1 MSTPALTAPVLADT
15 LPRHLAVDA
24 ALITGFAALNGLAA
38 QVSVP
43 LPFTPVPLTLQTFA
57 VLVTAAALGTA
68 RGLLSLGLYV
78 ALGMAGVPWFHDG
91 TSGVGSPSFGYVL
104 GFLLAGVVVGRI
116 ADRGV
121 TRSVRRT
128 VLTFVV
134 GSLAIYAVGVPWLM
148 AATGMRF
155 SAALTAGV
163 VPFLIGDA
171 IKALA
176 AGAALPGTW
185 RLIESARR

>member
-1 MSTPALTAPVLADT
+1 
-15 LPRHLAVDA
+15 VDA
-24 ALITGFAALNGLAA
+24 ALIAGFTALNGLAA
-38 QVSVP
+38 QISIP
-43 LPFTPVPLTLQTFA
+43 LPFTPIPLTLQTFA
-57 VLVTAAALGTA
+57 VLVTAASLGTT

-78 ALGMAGVPWFHDG
+78 ALGVAGVPWFSHG
-91 TSGVGSPSFGYVL
+91 SSGMGGPSFGYVL
-104 GFLLAGVVVGRI
+104 GFLLAGLVVGRI

-128 VLTFVV
+128 VATFVI

-148 AATGMRF
+148 ASTGMHLP
-155 SAALTAGV
+155 AALAAGV

-176 AGAALPGTW
+176 AGAALPATW
-185 RLIESARR
+185 RLVQSARK